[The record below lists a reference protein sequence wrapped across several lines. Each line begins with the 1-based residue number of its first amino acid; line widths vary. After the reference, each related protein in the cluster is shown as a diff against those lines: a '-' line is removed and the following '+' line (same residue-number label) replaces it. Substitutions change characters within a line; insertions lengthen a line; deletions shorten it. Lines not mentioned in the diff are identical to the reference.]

1 MFFISEEEELKK
13 KEELEKSELHEF
25 DKQEKQNEE
34 AQSYYLK
41 YPSHLLLS
49 DYEVVILLEKISGE
63 QSLYLSE

>member
-1 MFFISEEEELKK
+1 MFFISEERELE
-13 KEELEKSELHEF
+13 KEELEKGELHEF
-25 DKQEKQNEE
+25 DKKEKQNEE
-34 AQSYYLK
+34 AQAYYLK

>member
-1 MFFISEEEELKK
+1 MFFVSEGESFFE
-13 KEELEKSELHEF
+13 KEELEKRELHEF

-34 AQSYYLK
+34 AQAYYLK

-63 QSLYLSE
+63 QCLYLSE